1 MCLDHHPGFY
11 SGGTLW
17 FQNLIE
23 YPHGALGLL
32 FPFCI
37 AGLHVVNVQL
47 SFAKSP
53 LQQLPGSLGS
63 LAKGY
68 KNYLLILTLP
78 LLTATFSIPQ
88 LSSLAFKQY
97 IDFDTGRED
106 IAIICLRLALEKD
119 PGFVKA
125 MLILGQT
132 LLKNKQFVE
141 AAELFETAISKL
153 LVDGDPTEVEDI
165 DLLILVSQWAGI
177 ANVQQGKMEQGLVH
191 LERIARI
198 KEPEDSKSKAHY
210 YDGFLVLSSALANV
224 GREDEALKYLQ
235 MAAAYDPS
243 YSVYIEHLK
252 NDSEKPSKQQLL
264 PLPRR
269 KRRLTRS
276 LELRQRQPSLGFL
289 SKNEICTQTATIGVI
304 TPLGDRR
311 SFTGTHLSLAAPF
324 LDDSQLSPLLFSRP
338 NSFFRFKL
346 LSPCSILIT
355 MLLACRVPPP
365 IPPPLS
371 GRSFRDQF
379 ALFWKEK
386 EAADCPSVFWFFSSV
401 AVQVPCFFLWLMSV
415 RKMSLD
421 HHPGFDTGGMLW
433 SLNLTE
439 YPQGALGAVFPLC
452 IAGLHFANVQVR
464 DNTLVEA
471 LIYKAYLQ
479 LLTLPILITTF
490 CVPQGS
496 LIYWFTNSTFSLIQL
511 LCLHNPNLL
520 RYLGLPEMN
529 ASAVAP
535 TVIQRDSSV
544 AADTLIRTKE
554 GEISAQILSPEDLV
568 SLSVEILGGGQKHA
582 AIALLRVA
590 LDKDPGNVR
599 ALLILGQTLLQ
610 KEHYAEASEFLEKAI
625 SKLLF
630 TGNPTEVGE
639 VDLLILSSQ
648 WAGIANMLQGK
659 MEEGFVHLERI
670 AQMNE
675 PQDSNSKAHYYDGL
689 IILSTALANVNRR
702 AEALHYLHKA
712 AAYNPAFNGYIE
724 QLEVDARG
732 FASHLSDSKRYL

>member
-1 MCLDHHPGFY
+1 MRFAVWFYLQNPTMRLSTVTRFRRCLCYY
-11 SGGTLW
+11 SSS
-17 FQNLIE
+17 
-23 YPHGALGLL
+23 H
-32 FPFCI
+32 
-37 AGLHVVNVQL
+37 
-47 SFAKSP
+47 S
-53 LQQLPGSLGS
+53 
-63 LAKGY
+63 
-68 KNYLLILTLP
+68 LLISSDRHDRSDYTPRRSSELYWH
-78 LLTATFSIPQ
+78 
-88 LSSLAFKQY
+88 SSLTCSSFPRRFSTQSAAFQPAEQFLPVQTLISLLDSY
-97 IDFDTGRED
+97 HHATGLPWW
-106 IAIICLRLALEKD
+106 IIICSSTVAMRLAIF
-119 PGFVKA
+119 P
-125 MLILGQT
+125 LIVLQI
-132 LLKNKQFVE
+132 K
-141 AAELFETAISKL
+141 KL
-153 LVDGDPTEVEDI
+153 
-165 DLLILVSQWAGI
+165 
-177 ANVQQGKMEQGLVH
+177 
-191 LERIARI
+191 RII
-198 KEPEDSKSKAHY
+198 GE
-210 YDGFLVLSSALANV
+210 
-224 GREDEALKYLQ
+224 
-235 MAAAYDPS
+235 
-243 YSVYIEHLK
+243 
-252 NDSEKPSKQQLL
+252 LL
-264 PLPRR
+264 P
-269 KRRLTRS
+269 
-276 LELRQRQPSLGFL
+276 
-289 SKNEICTQTATIGVI
+289 
-304 TPLGDRR
+304 
-311 SFTGTHLSLAAPF
+311 HL
-324 LDDSQLSPLLFSRP
+324 
-338 NSFFRFKL
+338 
-346 LSPCSILIT
+346 
-355 MLLACRVPPP
+355 PPP

-452 IAGLHFANVQVR
+452 IAGLHFANVQLSIRNSSLQHVPG
-464 DNTLVEA
+464 TLKLLA
-471 LIYKAYLQ
+471 KIYKAYLQ

>member
-1 MCLDHHPGFY
+1 MGHGVWLQLNSTPKMRFAVRFYLQNPTMRLSTVTRSRRCLCYYSSSHSLLISSDRHDRSDYTPRRSSELYWHSSLTCSSFPRRFSTQSAAFQPAEQFLPVQTLISLLDSYHHATGLPWWIIICSSTVAMRLAIFPLIVLQIKKMRIIGELLPHLPPPIPPPLSGRSFRDQFALFWKEKEAADCPSVFWFFSSVAVQVPCFFLWLMSVRKMSLDHHLGFDT
-11 SGGTLW
+11 GGTLW

-88 LSSLAFKQY
+88 GSLVHWLSNSTLTLIQQLCLRNPTLLMYLGVPKVNTPVEVPTIKKDGSSQTADIAIMTKEGEVHAHTLSPVELVNY
-97 IDFDTGRED
+97 SIKVLSTGRED

-252 NDSEKPSKQQLL
+252 NDSEKPS
-264 PLPRR
+264 
-269 KRRLTRS
+269 S
-276 LELRQRQPSLGFL
+276 DPS
-289 SKNEICTQTATIGVI
+289 N
-304 TPLGDRR
+304 
-311 SFTGTHLSLAAPF
+311 
-324 LDDSQLSPLLFSRP
+324 
-338 NSFFRFKL
+338 
-346 LSPCSILIT
+346 
-355 MLLACRVPPP
+355 
-365 IPPPLS
+365 
-371 GRSFRDQF
+371 
-379 ALFWKEK
+379 
-386 EAADCPSVFWFFSSV
+386 
-401 AVQVPCFFLWLMSV
+401 
-415 RKMSLD
+415 
-421 HHPGFDTGGMLW
+421 
-433 SLNLTE
+433 
-439 YPQGALGAVFPLC
+439 
-452 IAGLHFANVQVR
+452 
-464 DNTLVEA
+464 
-471 LIYKAYLQ
+471 
-479 LLTLPILITTF
+479 
-490 CVPQGS
+490 
-496 LIYWFTNSTFSLIQL
+496 
-511 LCLHNPNLL
+511 
-520 RYLGLPEMN
+520 
-529 ASAVAP
+529 
-535 TVIQRDSSV
+535 
-544 AADTLIRTKE
+544 
-554 GEISAQILSPEDLV
+554 
-568 SLSVEILGGGQKHA
+568 
-582 AIALLRVA
+582 
-590 LDKDPGNVR
+590 
-599 ALLILGQTLLQ
+599 
-610 KEHYAEASEFLEKAI
+610 
-625 SKLLF
+625 
-630 TGNPTEVGE
+630 
-639 VDLLILSSQ
+639 
-648 WAGIANMLQGK
+648 
-659 MEEGFVHLERI
+659 
-670 AQMNE
+670 
-675 PQDSNSKAHYYDGL
+675 
-689 IILSTALANVNRR
+689 II
-702 AEALHYLHKA
+702 K
-712 AAYNPAFNGYIE
+712 
-724 QLEVDARG
+724 
-732 FASHLSDSKRYL
+732 